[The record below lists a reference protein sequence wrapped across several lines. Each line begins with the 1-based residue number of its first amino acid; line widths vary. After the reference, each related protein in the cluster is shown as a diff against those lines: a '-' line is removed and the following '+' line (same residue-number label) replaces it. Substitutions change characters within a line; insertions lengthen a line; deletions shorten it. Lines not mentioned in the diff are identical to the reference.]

1 MSESSRVVQRI
12 IQASSAT
19 DTLYPAIAQIV
30 HIVKPLGYAES
41 NDSFLVT
48 SASPAHE
55 LALTNRLS
63 AKFSSCISFSNASIT
78 YGEEVSDSETD
89 PASRAA
95 ISLRRATYGALVSM
109 DVHGRNVKMRHPE
122 VRRAYRYTFLWYTP
136 LDGLA
141 LPDTFPPSNIPTW
154 LEIGHILHKTGI
166 HLSIISP
173 DWAGDLSDVFN
184 GLLCEEVS
192 PNIVFGAVPDLPQAF
207 RVFEFTLLPGL
218 SPLALPRALSL
229 QGPKMEHADTSATS
243 SGTAEKKSIRPLLAQ
258 PVAELRHPLQR
269 HLHPRRQYHRA
280 SPPDRHQ
287 LQPFERS
294 LSPFKN
300 RRDTQFTHSSHPCT
314 SETISTVRVDP
325 VLPTAAIAVSPIL
338 AEAPMQLQHRAT
350 PAEHEPTAFIT
361 YVQPRQTIPKPAIS
375 AHTSPSIQPH
385 PPMTGSNSL
394 QPVTPLAWNVHT
406 SSPSGDPPIGS
417 RKRKASTQGQLRP
430 SQRASTR
437 PSKRTK
443 VQPNIIPSPSG
454 DTPLAARYAV
464 KMEPSDVAEYV
475 LNSAEKITGCMAGE
489 PNVTESTR
497 DQIEVFSVM
506 SLPKQGLYTGSCL
519 DGALGSPS

>member
-1 MSESSRVVQRI
+1 
-12 IQASSAT
+12 
-19 DTLYPAIAQIV
+19 
-30 HIVKPLGYAES
+30 
-41 NDSFLVT
+41 
-48 SASPAHE
+48 
-55 LALTNRLS
+55 
-63 AKFSSCISFSNASIT
+63 
-78 YGEEVSDSETD
+78 
-89 PASRAA
+89 
-95 ISLRRATYGALVSM
+95 
-109 DVHGRNVKMRHPE
+109 
-122 VRRAYRYTFLWYTP
+122 
-136 LDGLA
+136 
-141 LPDTFPPSNIPTW
+141 
-154 LEIGHILHKTGI
+154 
-166 HLSIISP
+166 
-173 DWAGDLSDVFN
+173 
-184 GLLCEEVS
+184 
-192 PNIVFGAVPDLPQAF
+192 
-207 RVFEFTLLPGL
+207 
-218 SPLALPRALSL
+218 
-229 QGPKMEHADTSATS
+229 MEHADTSATS

-497 DQIEVFSVM
+497 EYVNPWTTCIIRQ
-506 SLPKQGLYTGSCL
+506 
-519 DGALGSPS
+519 